1 MKSRPV
7 SPPAL
12 IVRLFLSLSV
22 LFAGIGLVVLATNA
36 AGSFRQV
43 LDSVLDGMPGAAGFL
58 PFVIGVVCVIYGCVG
73 LLFRRE
79 DT

>member
-1 MKSRPV
+1 MKSRPS

-12 IVRLFLSLSV
+12 LMRYFLPLSV
-22 LFAGIGLVVLATNA
+22 LFAGIGFFVLATNA

-58 PFVIGVVCVIYGCVG
+58 PFVFGVICVIYGCVG
-73 LLFRRE
+73 LLFRSE
-79 DT
+79 GA

>member
-1 MKSRPV
+1 MKSRH
-7 SPPAL
+7 SATPAF
-12 IVRLFLSLSV
+12 VMRLFLSLSV
-22 LFAGIGLVVLATNA
+22 LFAGIGFLVLATNA

-43 LDSVLDGMPGAAGFL
+43 LDSVLEGMPGAAGFL
-58 PFVIGVVCVIYGCVG
+58 PFVFGVICVIYGCVG